1 MLQILQQKNV
11 NKLASKKYNICVG
24 EYTYSPHKVLE
35 YNIKCNYSSDR
46 FFSL

>member
-24 EYTYSPHKVLE
+24 EYTYSPHKVLG
-35 YNIKCNYSSDR
+35 YNIKRNYSSDK